1 MQQYADC
8 YGIPL
13 SEVKKWATDYAN
25 GNVPIQ
31 VKVWMEVN
39 KEERINS
46 IKSYIQ
52 KMVDESVTSQVKAD
66 LIAGRIESS
75 EAKQAAGHLC
85 PF

>member
-8 YGIPL
+8 YGVPL

-31 VKVWMEVN
+31 VKEWMEPT

-52 KMVDESVTSQVKAD
+52 WQVDESVTSQIKGD
-66 LIAGRIESS
+66 LIAGRIASS
-75 EAKQAAGHLC
+75 ESKVSGDHPC

>member
-8 YGIPL
+8 YGVPL

-52 KMVDESVTSQVKAD
+52 KMVDESVTGQVKAD
-66 LIAGRIESS
+66 LIAGRIASS
-75 EAKQAAGHLC
+75 EVKVIADC